1 VSKGFDTV
9 RGQRA
14 EIQVDFFNVLNGV
27 GRLFCDEGDEDADL
41 TEGACGLGRVT
52 GVFGSDTNLFE
63 ARGYDAGANQVL
75 YEVGDT
81 FGTEDVLGS
90 NLILQFQAQ
99 IGIKY
104 FF

>member
-1 VSKGFDTV
+1 
-9 RGQRA
+9 
-14 EIQVDFFNVLNGV
+14 
-27 GRLFCDEGDEDADL
+27 
-41 TEGACGLGRVT
+41 
-52 GVFGSDTNLFE
+52 VFGSDTNLFE